1 MKEIASLKHR
11 EQTVLRDQLKKQQLE
26 LEAMRQKYLAAE
38 EQQTLQQQLQQIKEE
53 TQRQERIILNS
64 CACTS
69 WTPLSLSLSRRLRSQ
84 TLSKTPAPTTPRT
97 TPTRQVPSLSS
108 PRPLSI
114 DANIARWIEERNILL
129 QTGVYTHAD
138 PTIQKLDKKIQE
150 ALLEKRSSY
159 NSSS

>member
-1 MKEIASLKHR
+1 
-11 EQTVLRDQLKKQQLE
+11 
-26 LEAMRQKYLAAE
+26 MRQKYLAAE

-69 WTPLSLSLSRRLRSQ
+69 WSLSLSLSCRLRSQ
-84 TLSKTPAPTTPRT
+84 TLSKTPVPTTPRAT
-97 TPTRQVPSLSS
+97 PRATPTRQVPSLSS